1 MTWTTYKASDV
12 GFNAQFGGYEGHFT
26 MTPAWTLGGDQ
37 GIKINANN
45 GYVTQI
51 EYMGRIYQH
60 QNASG
65 ANIHGGNHTTDDWLT
80 FDLGQFYLVNEDG
93 SMNWSA
99 PLNSNPGWQ
108 GAWTITLS
116 GGGSVPCFTA
126 GTWITMMGGDEKPVQ
141 DIEVGDMVATL
152 TGSKR
157 VLWVGSAL
165 AKGTEK
171 TCPYNIYGLFVSPQH
186 HILTPGKGL
195 IAAKHHPAAV
205 GTQWLDKIVI
215 YHHFLLEEHSI
226 VWANG
231 VLCESL
237 WPGKETLRMLG
248 DAFTHLIDVDAYC
261 AKPAAPFLNRRGEVK
276 KSSSWRLG

>member
-1 MTWTTYKASDV
+1 MTWTTYKASDI

-26 MTPAWTLGGDQ
+26 MTPAWTLTGDH
-37 GIKINANN
+37 GIKINSDN

-51 EYMGRIYQH
+51 EYMGRVYQH
-60 QNASG
+60 QNTTG
-65 ANIHGGNHTTDDWLT
+65 ANIHGGNHTTADWMT

-116 GGGSVPCFTA
+116 GGGSVPCFVA
-126 GTWITMMGGDEKPVQ
+126 GTMITMMGGVEKRVEEIVP
-141 DIEVGDMVATL
+141 GDMVATL

-157 VLWVGSAL
+157 VLWVGSAEVEV
-165 AKGTEK
+165 TEK
-171 TCPYNIYGLFVSPQH
+171 TQPYSLAGSAIAVSPQH
-186 HILTPGKGL
+186 RILIPGKGL
-195 IAAKHHPAAV
+195 IAAKHHPAAFEV
-205 GTQWLDKIVI
+205 TWLGGIVT

-226 VWANG
+226 VWADD

-261 AKPAAPFLNRRGEVK
+261 VKPAAPFLNKRGEVK
-276 KSSSWRLG
+276 ERKC

>member
-26 MTPAWTLGGDQ
+26 MTPAWTLAGDQ
-37 GIKINANN
+37 GIKINAEN

-65 ANIHGGNHTTDDWLT
+65 ANIHGGNHTTANWLT
-80 FDLGQFYLVNEDG
+80 FDIGQFRSSDG
-93 SMNWSA
+93 V
-99 PLNSNPGWQ
+99 PLNSLPGWQ
-108 GAWTITLS
+108 GAWTVTLS
-116 GGGSVPCFTA
+116 GGGSVPCFVA
-126 GTWITMMGGDEKPVQ
+126 GTLITMMGGDEKRVEEIAP
-141 DIEVGDMVATL
+141 GDMVATL
-152 TGSKR
+152 TGAKR
-157 VLWVGSAL
+157 VLWRGSA
-165 AKGTEK
+165 KVDVTDK
-171 TCPYNIYGLFVSPQH
+171 TRPYAIRWLGVSPQH
-186 HILTPGKGL
+186 RILIPGKGL
-195 IAAKHHPAAV
+195 IAAKHIPYAEEETWLE
-205 GTQWLDKIVI
+205 GTVS

-226 VWANG
+226 VWADG

-276 KSSSWRLG
+276 QRRSPGA

>member
-1 MTWTTYKASDV
+1 MTWTTYKASNV
-12 GFNAQFGGYEGHFT
+12 GFNAQFGGYEGNFT

-65 ANIHGGNHTTDDWLT
+65 ANIHGGNHTTANWLT
-80 FDLGQFYLVNEDG
+80 FDIGQFRSSDG
-93 SMNWSA
+93 V
-99 PLNSNPGWQ
+99 PLNSLPGWQ

-116 GGGSVPCFTA
+116 GGGSVPCFVA
-126 GTWITMMGGDEKPVQ
+126 GTMITMMGGDEKRVEEIAP
-141 DIEVGDMVATL
+141 GDMVATL
-152 TGSKR
+152 TGAKR
-157 VLWVGSAL
+157 VLWAGGAEVEV
-165 AKGTEK
+165 TEK
-171 TCPYNIYGLFVSPQH
+171 TRPYAVHGLFFSPQH
-186 HILTPGKGL
+186 RILIPGKGL
-195 IAAKHHPAAV
+195 IAAKHHPLAEQEFCFGRTV
-205 GTQWLDKIVI
+205 P

-226 VWANG
+226 VWADG
-231 VLCESL
+231 ILCESL

-248 DAFTHLIDVDAYC
+248 DAFTHLIDVEAYR
-261 AKPAAPFLNRRGEVK
+261 AKPAAPFLNKRGEVK

>member
-1 MTWTTYKASDV
+1 MTWTTYKASDI

-37 GIKINANN
+37 GIRINADN

-65 ANIHGGNHTTDDWLT
+65 ANIHGGNHTTANWLT
-80 FDLGQFYLVNEDG
+80 FDIGQFRSSDG
-93 SMNWSA
+93 V
-99 PLNSNPGWQ
+99 PLNSLPGWQ

-116 GGGSVPCFTA
+116 GGGSVPCFVADTM
-126 GTWITMMGGDEKPVQ
+126 ITMMGGDDKRVQ
-141 DIEVGDMVATL
+141 HIEVGDMVATL
-152 TGSKR
+152 TGAKR
-157 VLWVGSAL
+157 VLWVGSAEVEV
-165 AKGTEK
+165 TEK
-171 TCPYNIYGLFVSPQH
+171 TQPYATRGLWVSPQH
-186 HILTPGKGL
+186 RIMIPGKGL
-195 IAAKHHPAAV
+195 IAAKHHPDAFEVAWPGLTV
-205 GTQWLDKIVI
+205 P

-226 VWANG
+226 VWANDI
-231 VLCESL
+231 LCESL

-248 DAFTHLIDVDAYC
+248 DAFTHLIDVEAYC
-261 AKPAAPFLNRRGEVK
+261 ARPAAPFLNKRGEVK

>member
-1 MTWTTYKASDV
+1 MTWTTYKASDI

-26 MTPAWTLGGDQ
+26 MTPAWTLSGDQ
-37 GIKINANN
+37 GIRINADN

-65 ANIHGGNHTTDDWLT
+65 ANIHGGNHTTANWLT
-80 FDLGQFYLVNEDG
+80 FDIGQFRSSDG
-93 SMNWSA
+93 V
-99 PLNSNPGWQ
+99 PLNSLPGWQ

-116 GGGSVPCFTA
+116 GGGSVPCFVT
-126 GTWITMMGGDEKPVQ
+126 GTMITMMGGDEKPVQ

-157 VLWVGSAL
+157 VLWVGSAEVEV
-165 AKGTEK
+165 TEK
-171 TCPYNIYGLFVSPQH
+171 TQTYSIGGFVIGVSPQH
-186 HILTPGKGL
+186 RILIPGKGL
-195 IAAKHHPAAV
+195 IAAKHHPAAFEV
-205 GTQWLDKIVI
+205 TWFGKTVT

-226 VWANG
+226 VWAND

-237 WPGKETLRMLG
+237 WPGEETLRMLG

-261 AKPAAPFLNRRGEVK
+261 AKPAAPFLNKRGEVK
-276 KSSSWRLG
+276 EGKC

>member
-1 MTWTTYKASDV
+1 MTWTTYKASDI

-51 EYMGRIYQH
+51 EYMGRVYQH
-60 QNASG
+60 QNATG
-65 ANIHGGNHTTDDWLT
+65 ANIHGGNHTTVDWMT
-80 FDLGQFYLVNEDG
+80 FDLGQFYQVNPDG

-99 PLNSNPGWQ
+99 PLNGNPGWQ

-116 GGGSVPCFTA
+116 GGGSVPCFVA
-126 GTWITMMGGDEKPVQ
+126 GTKITMMGGDEKRVEEIVP
-141 DIEVGDMVATL
+141 GDMVATL
-152 TGSKR
+152 TGAKR
-157 VLWVGSAL
+157 VLWVGSAEVEVTD
-165 AKGTEK
+165 KSR
-171 TCPYNIYGLFVSPQH
+171 PYAIRGLWVSPQH
-186 HILTPGKGL
+186 RILIPGDGL
-195 IAAKHHPAAV
+195 IAAKHHRRAFKKTWFGKTVA
-205 GTQWLDKIVI
+205 

-226 VWANG
+226 VWADG

-237 WPGKETLRMLG
+237 WPGEETLRMLG
-248 DAFTHLIDVDAYC
+248 DAFTHLIDVEAYC

-276 KSSSWRLG
+276 QRRSPGA

>member
-37 GIKINANN
+37 GIRINADN

-65 ANIHGGNHTTDDWLT
+65 ANIHGGNHTTANWLT
-80 FDLGQFYLVNEDG
+80 FDIGQFRSSDG
-93 SMNWSA
+93 V
-99 PLNSNPGWQ
+99 PLNSLPGWQ

-116 GGGSVPCFTA
+116 GGGSVPCFVA
-126 GTWITMMGGDEKPVQ
+126 GTMITMMGGDEKPVQ

-157 VLWVGSAL
+157 VLWVGSAEVEV
-165 AKGTEK
+165 TEK
-171 TCPYNIYGLFVSPQH
+171 TQTYSIGGFVIGVSPQH
-186 HILTPGKGL
+186 RILIPGKGL
-195 IAAKHHPAAV
+195 IAAKHHPAAFEV
-205 GTQWLDKIVI
+205 TWFGKTVT

-226 VWANG
+226 VWANDI
-231 VLCESL
+231 LCESL

-248 DAFTHLIDVDAYC
+248 DAFTHLIDVEAYR
-261 AKPAAPFLNRRGEVK
+261 AKPAAPFLNKRGEVK
-276 KSSSWRLG
+276 QRGRAGA

>member
-1 MTWTTYKASDV
+1 MTWTTYKASDI

-37 GIKINANN
+37 GIRINADN

-65 ANIHGGNHTTDDWLT
+65 ANIHGGNHTTANWLT
-80 FDLGQFYLVNEDG
+80 FDIGQFRSSDG
-93 SMNWSA
+93 V
-99 PLNSNPGWQ
+99 PLNSLPGWQ

-116 GGGSVPCFTA
+116 GGGSVPCFVT
-126 GTWITMMGGDEKPVQ
+126 GTMITMMGGNEKHVQ
-141 DIEVGDMVATL
+141 HIEVGDMVATL

-157 VLWVGSAL
+157 VLWVGSAEVEV
-165 AKGTEK
+165 TDK
-171 TCPYNIYGLFVSPQH
+171 THPYAIHGLFVSPQH
-186 HILTPGKGL
+186 RILIPGKGL
-195 IAAKHHPAAV
+195 IAAKHHPDAFEATQLG
-205 GTQWLDKIVI
+205 GTVS

-226 VWANG
+226 VWADD

-248 DAFTHLIDVDAYC
+248 DEFTHLIDVEAYC

-276 KSSSWRLG
+276 QRRSPGA